1 MKMWVQMVLV
11 LEYKLQ
17 AVEAVKHLDQVFL
30 KQEHRETLNKDQ
42 DSINSKETLIKDQD
56 QINSKETSKDQDSI
70 NTMSL
75 EQYMKI
81 IPVVLMDVLV
91 LEFKLL
97 KEILE
102 EEIRIISQKVS
113 S

>member
-56 QINSKETSKDQDSI
+56 QINSKDQDSI

-102 EEIRIISQKVS
+102 EEIRIISQKVANNK
-113 S
+113 